1 VEIGYFLSSEEYGPR
16 ELVAQAVRAESA
28 GLTELLISDHYHPW
42 IDVQG
47 HSPFVWGVV
56 GAIATAAPS
65 ATITTGV
72 TCPTLRIHPAVLAQA
87 TATASLLCEGRFRF
101 GVGSGENLNEHILGD
116 DWPDTDT
123 RLDMLEEAVDVIR
136 KLWEGSQVSH
146 DGEHY
151 VVRNAR
157 IYDPP
162 SEPPPVIVS
171 GFGPK
176 AVALAGRIGD
186 GFICVQP
193 SAELLE
199 AFREAGGAG
208 KPSYNGLKVCYG
220 PDEDA
225 CIELAHRT
233 WPNQAL
239 PGELA
244 QELPSPA
251 HFEQVSELITP
262 EMVAESVPCGP
273 DPEKVVAAIREFE
286 AAGYDHLYIQQIGP
300 DQAGFLRFFEEEVR
314 GRL

>member
-1 VEIGYFLSSEEYGPR
+1 MEIGYFLSSEEYGPR
-16 ELVAQAVRAESA
+16 DLVEQALRAEAA
-28 GLTELLISDHYHPW
+28 GLGDLLISDHYHPW
-42 IDVQG
+42 IDQQG
-47 HSPFVWGVV
+47 HSPFVWGVI
-56 GAIATAAPS
+56 GAIAYAAPTT
-65 ATITTGV
+65 TITTGV

-87 TATASLLCEGRFRF
+87 TATASLLCQGRFRF

-123 RLDMLEEAVDVIR
+123 RLAMLEEAVAVIR
-136 KLWEGSQVSH
+136 ELWGGSQVSH
-146 DGEHY
+146 DGDHY
-151 VVRNAR
+151 AVRNAR

-162 SEPPPVIVS
+162 DEPPPVIVS

-176 AVALAGRIGD
+176 AAALAGRIGD

-193 SAELLE
+193 SAELL
-199 AFREAGGAG
+199 ATFRASGGAG
-208 KPSYNGLKVCYG
+208 KPSFNGLKVCYG
-220 PDEDA
+220 PDEEA
-225 CIELAHRT
+225 AKQLAHRT
-233 WPNQAL
+233 WPNQAV

-273 DPEKVVAAIREFE
+273 DPERFVAAIREFE
-286 AAGYDHLYIQQIGP
+286 DAGYDHLYIQQIGP

-314 GRL
+314 DRL